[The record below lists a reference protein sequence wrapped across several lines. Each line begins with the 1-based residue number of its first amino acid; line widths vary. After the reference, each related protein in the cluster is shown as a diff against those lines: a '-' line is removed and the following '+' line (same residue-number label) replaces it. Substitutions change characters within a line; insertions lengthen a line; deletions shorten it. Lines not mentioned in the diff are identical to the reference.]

1 MKLTYAGKNA
11 RNYDVW
17 EIEELG
23 EQIED
28 WQKFKLVRY
37 VVLLESKLK
46 RGLSATELKHLK
58 WLSAQDDQTFETFY
72 NLFEELTRK

>member
-1 MKLTYAGKNA
+1 MKLTYTGKND

-37 VVLLESKLK
+37 VALLESKLK
-46 RGLSATELKHLK
+46 RGMSAAELKHLK
-58 WLSAQDDQTFETFY
+58 WLSAQDDQAFETFY

>member
-17 EIEELG
+17 EIEELS
-23 EQIED
+23 EQIEC
-28 WQKFKLVRY
+28 WQKDKLVRY
-37 VVLLESKLK
+37 VGLLESKLK
-46 RGLSATELKHLK
+46 RGLSAVELKHLK
-58 WLSAQDDQTFETFY
+58 WLSAQDNQAFETFY

>member
-1 MKLTYAGKNA
+1 MKLIYAGKNA

-46 RGLSATELKHLK
+46 RGLSTAELKHLK
-58 WLSAQDDQTFETFY
+58 WLSAQDDQAFETFY

>member
-1 MKLTYAGKNA
+1 MKLIYAGKNA

-23 EQIED
+23 EQIEG
-28 WQKFKLVRY
+28 WQKFKLIRY
-37 VVLLESKLK
+37 VGLLESKLN
-46 RGLSATELKHLK
+46 RELSVVELKHLK
-58 WLSAQDDQTFETFY
+58 WLSTQDDQAFETFY

>member
-1 MKLTYAGKNA
+1 MKLIYAGKNA

-23 EQIED
+23 EQIEG
-28 WQKFKLVRY
+28 WQKDKLVRY
-37 VVLLESKLK
+37 VVLLESRLN
-46 RGLSATELKHLK
+46 RVLSTSELKHLK
-58 WLSAQDDQTFETFY
+58 WLSAQDDQAFEIFY

>member
-1 MKLTYAGKNA
+1 MKLIYAGKNA

-37 VVLLESKLK
+37 AGLLESKLN
-46 RGLSATELKHLK
+46 RGLSAAELKHLK
-58 WLSAQDDQTFETFY
+58 WLSAQDNQAFETFY

>member
-1 MKLTYAGKNA
+1 MKLIHAGKNA

-17 EIEELG
+17 E
-23 EQIED
+23 IED

-37 VVLLESKLK
+37 VVLLESKLN
-46 RGLSATELKHLK
+46 RGLSAVELKHLK
-58 WLSAQDDQTFETFY
+58 WLSAQDGQSFETFY

>member
-23 EQIED
+23 EQIEG
-28 WQKFKLVRY
+28 WQKAKLVRY

-46 RGLSATELKHLK
+46 RGLSAAELKHLK
-58 WLSAQDDQTFETFY
+58 WLSAQDDQAFETFY

>member
-37 VVLLESKLK
+37 VGLLESKLN
-46 RGLSATELKHLK
+46 RELSVAELKHIK
-58 WLSAQDDQTFETFY
+58 WLSAQDDTAFETFY